1 MCSKRRSKQLNKHAC
16 RLDKER
22 SCSEKHYVKFMM
34 RTMLIS
40 LSVGVYMHV
49 PVQATTQT
57 IKGSHDPPSPPQL
70 LIPLSLLLI
79 LSLMQMENSYFLH

>member
-49 PVQATTQT
+49 PV
-57 IKGSHDPPSPPQL
+57 
-70 LIPLSLLLI
+70 LSLLLI

>member
-16 RLDKER
+16 RFDKER

-40 LSVGVYMHV
+40 LSVGVNMHV

-57 IKGSHDPPSPPQL
+57 IKVGRTSVSETTDSPNTITHTVTDANVKQL
-70 LIPLSLLLI
+70 LPA
-79 LSLMQMENSYFLH
+79 

>member
-57 IKGSHDPPSPPQL
+57 IKVVRTSVSETT
-70 LIPLSLLLI
+70 IPLSLLLI

>member
-1 MCSKRRSKQLNKHAC
+1 MFKRRSKQLNKHAC

-57 IKGSHDPPSPPQL
+57 IKVVRTSVSETTDS
-70 LIPLSLLLI
+70 LSLLLI